1 MLGAGRAM
9 LLRSQAA
16 NEPLDTDIGIA
27 ASAFAREREEALA
40 AGMDDLVRKPY
51 RREEILDWLARQIGV
66 RYAYRENT
74 PAVPEH
80 TVAVSVEALATLPEA
95 WRGELAHA
103 LISLDAGRIAA
114 AIHSVS
120 GHDPVLGGAL
130 VRSGGRFA
138 YTPILET
145 LEACRSDSAEGRI

>member
-1 MLGAGRAM
+1 M

-27 ASAFAREREEALA
+27 PELPPRRSLESEEVLA

-51 RREEILDWLARQIGV
+51 RREEILDWLARQL
-66 RYAYRENT
+66 E
-74 PAVPEH
+74 
-80 TVAVSVEALATLPEA
+80 

-120 GHDPVLGGAL
+120 GHDPVLGGTL
-130 VRSGGRFA
+130 VRSAGRFA

-145 LEACRSDSAEGRI
+145 LEACRSNSAEGRI